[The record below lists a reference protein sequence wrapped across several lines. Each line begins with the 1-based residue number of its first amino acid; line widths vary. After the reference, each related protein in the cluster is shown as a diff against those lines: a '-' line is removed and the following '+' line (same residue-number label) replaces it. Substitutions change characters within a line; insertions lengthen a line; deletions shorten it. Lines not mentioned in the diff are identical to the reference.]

1 MVRHEWYKLW
11 RNRRIVGIV
20 LLLVLVNCGY
30 FAYRDSHEE
39 VPAKAFRAL
48 QEELQGQSDVEA
60 SEHLEQDFEQIR
72 SVLYEAESGTIGVSA
87 RHTGNIFAEMSLY
100 SSVLREYEDVLTYQ
114 AYVKEVI
121 NAPAKYRIL
130 QSLFGEGGR
139 ELQNVEKTAEDY
151 QKLAELSLHHTQTRG
166 ISRALGLP
174 SVVFLEILLAV
185 LFMSVVFV
193 REKEQELLS
202 LYAAMPN
209 GRCRLMGAKLAAV
222 TFGIVISNFLL
233 LGSTILTGCLL
244 YGAPVLSDWTQP
256 LQSMVGY
263 KAASLPV
270 SILTFLLLVY
280 AGSVLVS
287 VFFAVLTAALGI
299 VFGTSRMVYLALFLF
314 VGTEGILYLKIDDLS
329 YLANWKRINLVAFSD
344 VAGRL
349 GRYHNIYI
357 FGNPVNDWLVALA
370 VLLIVGILLVAAV
383 AVLVGRGVGLSVR
396 KHGRARTNGGKAVGD
411 GKNGGMGEGIFRR
424 SAGCHGNIFLHE
436 CFKYLRLERIGLIA
450 VLLVLWVVFFTK
462 PYQQGYSVKDMHY
475 RGFLLRLQETEPSE
489 YAELAEGFRADLEE
503 AKRKSSNPGA
513 LQEREE
519 ALREI
524 EDYVA
529 YLQPL
534 EEASAV
540 DEKAVSL
547 LYDNRRQNI
556 LMGAAALL
564 LVILCATSL
573 YYIEYRTGMAEMIRI
588 TAVGRRRV
596 PLWKTVLLLASV
608 LIIFGLIYGRY
619 LWQVN
624 AGCNLAG
631 IRDAAYSVRDLSGWS
646 ARWSIRGV
654 TLLVNLKRLAGL
666 LIASAV
672 AVLMIRKVKSF
683 IFAVV
688 GSVLV
693 MVLPLLLC
701 LFEAK
706 LLDKVL
712 MNWFFV

>member
-11 RNRRIVGIV
+11 HNRRIVGIV

-30 FAYRDSHEE
+30 FAYWDSPEE

-48 QEELQGQSDVEA
+48 QEELQGQSDAEA
-60 SEHLEQDFEQIR
+60 SEHLTQDFEQLR
-72 SVLYEAESGTIGVSA
+72 SALYEAESGTIGVAA

-100 SSVLREYEDVLTYQ
+100 SAVLREYEDVLTYQ
-114 AYVKEVI
+114 SYVKEVV
-121 NAPAKYRIL
+121 NAPAKFRIL

-151 QKLAELSLHHTQTRG
+151 QNLTDLSLHHTRTRG

-185 LFMSVVFV
+185 LFMSVLFV
-193 REKEQELLS
+193 REKEQDILS
-202 LYAAMPN
+202 LYAVMPN
-209 GRCRLMGAKLAAV
+209 GRCRLMGAKLSAV

-244 YGAPVLSDWTQP
+244 YGAPALPDWTQP
-256 LQSMVGY
+256 LQSLVGY
-263 KAASLPV
+263 KAAPLPV

-299 VFGTSRMVYLALFLF
+299 VFNTSRMVYLALFLL
-314 VGTEGILYLKIDDLS
+314 VGAEGILYLKIDDLS

-357 FGNPVNDWLVALA
+357 FSKPVNDWRVALA
-370 VLLIVGILLVAAV
+370 VLLIVGVLLVAAV
-383 AVLVGRGVGLSVR
+383 AVLVGKGVGLSVR
-396 KHGRARTNGGKAVGD
+396 KHGRIRAVGRKTVSD
-411 GKNGGMGEGIFRR
+411 GKNGGTGEGIFRR

-462 PYQQGYSVKDMHY
+462 PYQQGYSVQDMHY
-475 RGFLLRLQETEPSE
+475 RGFLLRLQEAEPSE
-489 YAELAEGFRADLEE
+489 YAELAAGFRADLEE
-503 AKRKSSNPGA
+503 AKKSSSPGA
-513 LQEREE
+513 MRERED

-534 EEASAV
+534 EGASAV

-547 LYDNRRQNI
+547 LYDNRKQNI

-596 PLWKTVLLLASV
+596 PLWKTILLLASI

-619 LWQVN
+619 LWQVK
-624 AGCNLAG
+624 AGCNLTG

-646 ARWSIRGV
+646 ARWSVRGV
-654 TLLVNLKRLAGL
+654 TVLVYLKRVAGL
-666 LIASAV
+666 LIASVV
-672 AVLMIRKVKSF
+672 AVLMIRKVKSL

-701 LFEAK
+701 FFEAK

>member
-11 RNRRIVGIV
+11 HNRRIVGIV

-48 QEELQGQSDVEA
+48 QEEVQGQSDAEA
-60 SEHLEQDFEQIR
+60 SEHLKQDFEQIR
-72 SVLYEAESGTIGVSA
+72 SVLYEAETGIIGVA
-87 RHTGNIFAEMSLY
+87 TRHTGNIFAEMSLY
-100 SSVLREYEDVLTYQ
+100 STVLREYEDVLTYP
-114 AYVKEVI
+114 AYVKEII

-130 QSLFGEGGR
+130 QSLFGEGGL
-139 ELQNVEKTAEDY
+139 EFQNVEKTAEDY
-151 QKLAELSLHHTQTRG
+151 QKLVDLSLRHARTRG

-185 LFMSVVFV
+185 LFMSVLFV
-193 REKEQELLS
+193 REKEQDLLS
-202 LYAAMPN
+202 LYASMPN
-209 GRCRLMGAKLAAV
+209 GRCRLMGAKLSAV

-244 YGAPVLSDWTQP
+244 YGAPASTDWTQP

-270 SILTFLLLVY
+270 SILAFVLLVY

-299 VFGTSRMVYLALFLF
+299 VFGTSRMVYLALFLL
-314 VGTEGILYLKIDDLS
+314 VGAEGILYLKIDDLS

-357 FGNPVNDWLVALA
+357 FCNPINDWQVALA
-370 VLLIVGILLVAAV
+370 VLLIAGVLLVAAV
-383 AVLVGRGVGLSVR
+383 AVMVGRGVGLSVR
-396 KHGRARTNGGKAVGD
+396 KHGRIRAVGRKIVSD
-411 GKNGGMGEGIFRR
+411 GKNGGTGEGIFRR

-450 VLLVLWVVFFTK
+450 VLLVLWAAFFTK
-462 PYQQGYSVKDMHY
+462 PYQQGYSVQDMHY
-475 RGFLLRLQETEPSE
+475 RGFLLRLQEAEPSE
-489 YAELAEGFRADLEE
+489 YAELAAGFRADLEE
-503 AKRKSSNPGA
+503 AKKSSSPGA
-513 LQEREE
+513 MRDRED

-631 IRDAAYSVRDLSGWS
+631 IRDAAYSVRNLSGWS
-646 ARWSIRGV
+646 ARWSVLGV
-654 TLLVNLKRLAGL
+654 TVLVYLKRLAGL

>member
-11 RNRRIVGIV
+11 HNRRIVGIV

-60 SEHLEQDFEQIR
+60 SEHLTQDFEQFR
-72 SVLYEAESGTIGVSA
+72 SALYEAESGTIGVAA

-100 SSVLREYEDVLTYQ
+100 SAVLREYEDVLTYQ
-114 AYVKEVI
+114 SYVKEVV
-121 NAPAKYRIL
+121 NAPAKFRIL

-151 QKLAELSLHHTQTRG
+151 QNLTDLSLHHTRTRG

-185 LFMSVVFV
+185 LFMSVLFV
-193 REKEQELLS
+193 REKEQDILS
-202 LYAAMPN
+202 LYAVMPK
-209 GRCRLMGAKLAAV
+209 GRCRLMGAKLSAV
-222 TFGIVISNFLL
+222 TFGIIISNLLL

-244 YGAPVLSDWTQP
+244 YGAPALPDWTQP
-256 LQSMVGY
+256 LQSLVGY

-299 VFGTSRMVYLALFLF
+299 VFNTSRMVYLSLFLLI
-314 VGTEGILYLKIDDLS
+314 GAEGILYLKIDDLS

-357 FGNPVNDWLVALA
+357 FGNPVNDWRVALA
-370 VLLIVGILLVAAV
+370 VLLIAGVLLVSAV
-383 AVLVGRGVGLSVR
+383 AVMVGGGVGLSVR
-396 KHGRARTNGGKAVGD
+396 KHGRIRAVGRKTVSD
-411 GKNGGMGEGIFRR
+411 GKNGGTGEGIFRR

-436 CFKYLRLERIGLIA
+436 CFKYLRLERIGVIA

-462 PYQQGYSVKDMHY
+462 PYQQGYSVQDMHY
-475 RGFLLRLQETEPSE
+475 RGFLLRLQEAEPSE
-489 YAELAEGFRADLEE
+489 YAELAAGFRADLEE
-503 AKRKSSNPGA
+503 AKKSSSPGA
-513 LQEREE
+513 MQERED

-529 YLQPL
+529 YLQPH
-534 EEASAV
+534 EGASAV

-547 LYDNRRQNI
+547 LYDNRKQNI

-596 PLWKTVLLLASV
+596 PLWKTILLLASI

-619 LWQVN
+619 LWQVK
-624 AGCNLAG
+624 AGCNLTG
-631 IRDAAYSVRDLSGWS
+631 IRDAAYSVRDFSGWP
-646 ARWSIRGV
+646 ARWSVRGV
-654 TLLVNLKRLAGL
+654 TVLVYLKRLAGL

-701 LFEAK
+701 FFEAK

-712 MNWFFV
+712 MNWFFL

>member
-11 RNRRIVGIV
+11 HNRRIVGIV

-48 QEELQGQSDVEA
+48 QEEVQGQSDAEA

-72 SVLYEAESGTIGVSA
+72 SVLYEAETGIIGVA
-87 RHTGNIFAEMSLY
+87 TRHTGNIFAEMSLY
-100 SSVLREYEDVLTYQ
+100 STVLREYEDVLTYP
-114 AYVKEVI
+114 AYVKEII

-130 QSLFGEGGR
+130 QSLFGEGGL
-139 ELQNVEKTAEDY
+139 EFQNVEKTAEDY
-151 QKLAELSLHHTQTRG
+151 QKLVDFSLRHTRTRG
-166 ISRALGLP
+166 VSRALGLP

-185 LFMSVVFV
+185 LFMSVLFV
-193 REKEQELLS
+193 REKEQDLLS
-202 LYAAMPN
+202 LYAVMPN
-209 GRCRLMGAKLAAV
+209 GRCRLMGAKLSAV

-244 YGAPVLSDWTQP
+244 YGAPASTDWTQP
-256 LQSMVGY
+256 LQSLVGY
-263 KAASLPV
+263 KAAPLPV
-270 SILTFLLLVY
+270 SILAFLLLVY

-299 VFGTSRMVYLALFLF
+299 VFNTSRMVYLALFLL
-314 VGTEGILYLKIDDLS
+314 VGAEGILYLKIDDLS

-357 FGNPVNDWLVALA
+357 FSKPVNDWRVALA
-370 VLLIVGILLVAAV
+370 VLLIVGVLLVAAV
-383 AVLVGRGVGLSVR
+383 AVLVGKGVGLSVR
-396 KHGRARTNGGKAVGD
+396 KHGKILAVGRKIVSD
-411 GKNGGMGEGIFRR
+411 GKNGGTGEGIFRR

-462 PYQQGYSVKDMHY
+462 PYQQGYSVQDMHY
-475 RGFLLRLQETEPSE
+475 RGFLLRLQEAEPSE

-503 AKRKSSNPGA
+503 AKKSSSPGSMR
-513 LQEREE
+513 EREN

-596 PLWKTVLLLASV
+596 PLWKTILLLASI

-619 LWQVN
+619 LWQVK
-624 AGCNLAG
+624 AGCNLTG

-646 ARWSIRGV
+646 ARWSVRGV
-654 TLLVNLKRLAGL
+654 TVLVYLKRLAGL

-712 MNWFFV
+712 MNWFFL

>member
-11 RNRRIVGIV
+11 HNRRIVGIV
-20 LLLVLVNCGY
+20 LLLVLVNCVY

-39 VPAKAFRAL
+39 APAKAFRAL
-48 QEELQGQSDVEA
+48 QEELRGQSDAEA
-60 SEHLEQDFEQIR
+60 SEHLEQDFGQLR
-72 SVLYEAESGTIGVSA
+72 SALYEAESGTIGVSA
-87 RHTGNIFAEMSLY
+87 RHTRNVFTEMSLY
-100 SSVLREYEDVLTYQ
+100 SAVIREYEDVLTYHS
-114 AYVKEVI
+114 YVKEVV
-121 NAPAKYRIL
+121 NAPAKFRIL

-151 QKLAELSLHHTQTRG
+151 QKLTDLSLHHTRTRG
-166 ISRALGLP
+166 VSRALGLP

-193 REKEQELLS
+193 REKEQDILS
-202 LYAAMPN
+202 LYAVMPN
-209 GRCRLMGAKLAAV
+209 GRCRLMDAKLSAV

-233 LGSTILTGCLL
+233 LASTILTGCLL
-244 YGAPVLSDWTQP
+244 YGAPALSDWTQP
-256 LQSMVGY
+256 LQSLVGY
-263 KAASLPV
+263 KAAPLPV

-299 VFGTSRMVYLALFLF
+299 VFNTSRMVYLSLFLLI
-314 VGTEGILYLKIDDLS
+314 GAEGILYLKIDDLS

-357 FGNPVNDWLVALA
+357 FSKPVNDWRVALA
-370 VLLIVGILLVAAV
+370 VLLIVGVLLVAAV
-383 AVLVGRGVGLSVR
+383 AVLVGKGVGLSVR
-396 KHGRARTNGGKAVGD
+396 KHGKILAVGRKIVSD
-411 GKNGGMGEGIFRR
+411 GKNGGTGEGIFRR

-462 PYQQGYSVKDMHY
+462 PYQQGYSVQDMHY
-475 RGFLLRLQETEPSE
+475 RGFLLRLQEAEPSE
-489 YAELAEGFRADLEE
+489 YAELAAGFRADLEE
-503 AKRKSSNPGA
+503 AKKSSSPGA
-513 LQEREE
+513 MQERED

-534 EEASAV
+534 EGASAV

-596 PLWKTVLLLASV
+596 PLWKTILLLASI

-619 LWQVN
+619 LWQVK
-624 AGCNLAG
+624 AGCNLTG
-631 IRDAAYSVRDLSGWS
+631 IRDAAYSVRDFSGWS
-646 ARWSIRGV
+646 ARWSVRGV
-654 TLLVNLKRLAGL
+654 TVLVYLKCLAGL

-701 LFEAK
+701 FFEAK

-712 MNWFFV
+712 MNWFFL

>member
-1 MVRHEWYKLW
+1 
-11 RNRRIVGIV
+11 
-20 LLLVLVNCGY
+20 CGY

-48 QEELQGQSDVEA
+48 QEEVQGQSDAEA

-72 SVLYEAESGTIGVSA
+72 SALYEAESGTIGVSA

-100 SSVLREYEDVLTYQ
+100 SAVLREYEDVLTYP
-114 AYVKEVI
+114 AYVKEII

-130 QSLFGEGGR
+130 QSLFGEGGL
-139 ELQNVEKTAEDY
+139 EFQNVEKTAEDY
-151 QKLAELSLHHTQTRG
+151 QKLVDLSLRHTRTRG

-185 LFMSVVFV
+185 LFMSVLFV
-193 REKEQELLS
+193 REKEQDLLS
-202 LYAAMPN
+202 LYASMPN
-209 GRCRLMGAKLAAV
+209 GRCRLMGAKLSAV

-244 YGAPVLSDWTQP
+244 YGAPASTDWTQP

-263 KAASLPV
+263 KAAALPA
-270 SILTFLLLVY
+270 SILAFVLLVY

-287 VFFAVLTAALGI
+287 VFFAVLTAVLGI
-299 VFGTSRMVYLALFLF
+299 VFGTSRMVYLALFLL
-314 VGTEGILYLKIDDLS
+314 VGAEGILYLKIDDLS

-357 FGNPVNDWLVALA
+357 FGNPINDWQVALA
-370 VLLIVGILLVAAV
+370 VLLIAGVLLVAAV
-383 AVLVGRGVGLSVR
+383 AVMVGRGVGLSVR
-396 KHGRARTNGGKAVGD
+396 KHGRIRAVGRKIVSD
-411 GKNGGMGEGIFRR
+411 GKNGGTGEGIFRR

-462 PYQQGYSVKDMHY
+462 PYQQGYSVQDMHY
-475 RGFLLRLQETEPSE
+475 RGFLLRLQEAEPSE
-489 YAELAEGFRADLEE
+489 YVELAAGFRADLEA
-503 AKRKSSNPGA
+503 AKKSSSPGA
-513 LQEREE
+513 MRDRED

-564 LVILCATSL
+564 WVILCATSL

-588 TAVGRRRV
+588 TAVGRQRV
-596 PLWKTVLLLASV
+596 PLWKMVLLLASV

-646 ARWSIRGV
+646 ARWSVRGV
-654 TLLVNLKRLAGL
+654 TVLVYLKRLAGL

-688 GSVLV
+688 GSVLL

>member
-11 RNRRIVGIV
+11 HNRRIVGIV

-48 QEELQGQSDVEA
+48 QEEVQGQSDAEA

-72 SVLYEAESGTIGVSA
+72 SVLYEAETGIIGVA
-87 RHTGNIFAEMSLY
+87 TRHTGNIFAEMSLY
-100 SSVLREYEDVLTYQ
+100 STVLREYEDVLTYP
-114 AYVKEVI
+114 AYVKEII

-130 QSLFGEGGR
+130 QSLFGEGGL
-139 ELQNVEKTAEDY
+139 EFQNVEKTAEDY
-151 QKLAELSLHHTQTRG
+151 QKLVDFSLRHTRTRG
-166 ISRALGLP
+166 VSRALGLP

-185 LFMSVVFV
+185 LFMSVLFV
-193 REKEQELLS
+193 REKEQDILS
-202 LYAAMPN
+202 LYAVMPN
-209 GRCRLMGAKLAAV
+209 GRCRLMGAKLSAV

-244 YGAPVLSDWTQP
+244 YGAPALPDWTQP
-256 LQSMVGY
+256 LQSLVGY
-263 KAASLPV
+263 KAAPLPV

-299 VFGTSRMVYLALFLF
+299 VFNTSRMVYLSLFLLI
-314 VGTEGILYLKIDDLS
+314 GAEGILYLKIDDLS

-357 FGNPVNDWLVALA
+357 FGNPVNDWRVALA
-370 VLLIVGILLVAAV
+370 VLLIAGVLLVAAV
-383 AVLVGRGVGLSVR
+383 AVLVGKGVGLSVR
-396 KHGRARTNGGKAVGD
+396 KHGKILAVGRKIVSD
-411 GKNGGMGEGIFRR
+411 GKNGGTGEGIFRR

-436 CFKYLRLERIGLIA
+436 CFKYLRLERIGVIA
-450 VLLVLWVVFFTK
+450 GLLVLWVVFFTK
-462 PYQQGYSVKDMHY
+462 PYQQGYSVQDMHY
-475 RGFLLRLQETEPSE
+475 RGFLLRLQEAEPSE
-489 YAELAEGFRADLEE
+489 YAELAAGFRADLEE
-503 AKRKSSNPGA
+503 AKKSSSPGA
-513 LQEREE
+513 MRDRED

-596 PLWKTVLLLASV
+596 PLWKTILLLASI

-619 LWQVN
+619 LWQVK
-624 AGCNLAG
+624 AGCNLTG

-646 ARWSIRGV
+646 ARWSVRGV
-654 TLLVNLKRLAGL
+654 TVLVYLKRVAGL
-666 LIASAV
+666 LIASVV
-672 AVLMIRKVKSF
+672 AVLMIRKVKSL

-701 LFEAK
+701 FFEAK

>member
-11 RNRRIVGIV
+11 HNRRIVGIV

-48 QEELQGQSDVEA
+48 QEEVQGQSDAEA

-72 SVLYEAESGTIGVSA
+72 SVLYEAETGIIGVA
-87 RHTGNIFAEMSLY
+87 TRHTGNIFAEMSLY
-100 SSVLREYEDVLTYQ
+100 STVLREYEDVLTYP
-114 AYVKEVI
+114 AYVKEII

-130 QSLFGEGGR
+130 QSLFGEGGL
-139 ELQNVEKTAEDY
+139 EFQNVEKTAEDY
-151 QKLAELSLHHTQTRG
+151 QKFVDFSLRHTRTRG
-166 ISRALGLP
+166 VSRALGLP

-185 LFMSVVFV
+185 LFMSVLFV
-193 REKEQELLS
+193 REKEQDLLS
-202 LYAAMPN
+202 LYAVMPN
-209 GRCRLMGAKLAAV
+209 GRCRLMGAKLSAV

-244 YGAPVLSDWTQP
+244 YGAPASTDWTQP
-256 LQSMVGY
+256 LQSLVGY
-263 KAASLPV
+263 KAAPLPV
-270 SILTFLLLVY
+270 SILAFLLLVY

-299 VFGTSRMVYLALFLF
+299 VFNTSRMVYLALFLL
-314 VGTEGILYLKIDDLS
+314 VGAEGILYLKIDDLS

-357 FGNPVNDWLVALA
+357 FSKPVNDWRVALA
-370 VLLIVGILLVAAV
+370 VLLIVGVLLVAAV
-383 AVLVGRGVGLSVR
+383 AVLVGKGVGLSVR
-396 KHGRARTNGGKAVGD
+396 KHGKILAVGRKIVSD
-411 GKNGGMGEGIFRR
+411 GKNGGTGEGIFRR

-462 PYQQGYSVKDMHY
+462 PYQQGYSVQDMHY
-475 RGFLLRLQETEPSE
+475 RGFLLRLQEAEPSE

-503 AKRKSSNPGA
+503 AKKSSSPGA
-513 LQEREE
+513 MRERED

-534 EEASAV
+534 EDASAV

-573 YYIEYRTGMAEMIRI
+573 YYIEYRTGMSEMIRI

-596 PLWKTVLLLASV
+596 PLWKTILLLASI

-619 LWQVN
+619 LWQVK
-624 AGCNLAG
+624 AGCNLTG

-646 ARWSIRGV
+646 ARWSVRGV
-654 TLLVNLKRLAGL
+654 TVLVYLKRVAGL
-666 LIASAV
+666 LIASVV
-672 AVLMIRKVKSF
+672 AVLMIRKVKSL

-701 LFEAK
+701 FFEAK

-712 MNWFFV
+712 MNWFFL

>member
-11 RNRRIVGIV
+11 HNRRIVGIV

-48 QEELQGQSDVEA
+48 QEEVQGQSDAEA

-72 SVLYEAESGTIGVSA
+72 SVLYEAETGIIGVA
-87 RHTGNIFAEMSLY
+87 TRHTGNIFAEMSLY
-100 SSVLREYEDVLTYQ
+100 STVLREYEDVLTYP
-114 AYVKEVI
+114 AYVKEII

-130 QSLFGEGGR
+130 QSLFGEGGL
-139 ELQNVEKTAEDY
+139 EFQNVEKTAEDY
-151 QKLAELSLHHTQTRG
+151 QKLVDLSLRHTRTRG
-166 ISRALGLP
+166 VSRALGLP

-185 LFMSVVFV
+185 LFMSVLFV
-193 REKEQELLS
+193 REKEQDILS
-202 LYAAMPN
+202 LYAVMPN
-209 GRCRLMGAKLAAV
+209 GRCRLMGAKLSAV

-244 YGAPVLSDWTQP
+244 YGAPASTDWTQP
-256 LQSMVGY
+256 LQSLVGY
-263 KAASLPV
+263 KAAPLPV

-299 VFGTSRMVYLALFLF
+299 MFNTSRMVYLSLFLLI
-314 VGTEGILYLKIDDLS
+314 GAEGILYLKIDDLS

-357 FGNPVNDWLVALA
+357 FRNPVNDWRVALA
-370 VLLIVGILLVAAV
+370 VLLIAGVLLVAVV
-383 AVLVGRGVGLSVR
+383 AVMVGRGVGLSVR
-396 KHGRARTNGGKAVGD
+396 KHGRIRAVGRKIVSD
-411 GKNGGMGEGIFRR
+411 GKNGGTGEGIFRR

-462 PYQQGYSVKDMHY
+462 PYQQGYSVQDMHY
-475 RGFLLRLQETEPSE
+475 RGFLLRLQEAEPSE
-489 YAELAEGFRADLEE
+489 YVELAAGFRADLEE
-503 AKRKSSNPGA
+503 AKKSSSPGSMR
-513 LQEREE
+513 EREN

-540 DEKAVSL
+540 DEKAISL

-588 TAVGRRRV
+588 TAVGRQRV

-646 ARWSIRGV
+646 ARWSVRGV
-654 TLLVNLKRLAGL
+654 TVLVYLKRLAGL

-688 GSVLV
+688 GSVLL

>member
-11 RNRRIVGIV
+11 HNRRIAGIV

-48 QEELQGQSDVEA
+48 QEEVQGQSDAEA
-60 SEHLEQDFEQIR
+60 SEHLKQDFEQIR
-72 SVLYEAESGTIGVSA
+72 SVLYEAETGIIGVA
-87 RHTGNIFAEMSLY
+87 TRHTGNIFAEMSLY
-100 SSVLREYEDVLTYQ
+100 STVLREYEDVLTYP
-114 AYVKEVI
+114 AYVKEII

-130 QSLFGEGGR
+130 QSLFGEGGL
-139 ELQNVEKTAEDY
+139 EFQNVEKTAEDY
-151 QKLAELSLHHTQTRG
+151 QKLVDLSLRHARTRG

-185 LFMSVVFV
+185 LFMSVLFV
-193 REKEQELLS
+193 REKEQDLLS
-202 LYAAMPN
+202 LYASMPN
-209 GRCRLMGAKLAAV
+209 GRCRLMGAKLSAV

-244 YGAPVLSDWTQP
+244 YGAPASTDWTQP

-270 SILTFLLLVY
+270 SILAFVLLVY

-299 VFGTSRMVYLALFLF
+299 VFGTSRMVYLALFLL
-314 VGTEGILYLKIDDLS
+314 VGAEGILYLKIDDLS

-357 FGNPVNDWLVALA
+357 FCNPINDWQVALA
-370 VLLIVGILLVAAV
+370 VLLIAGVLLVAAV
-383 AVLVGRGVGLSVR
+383 AVMVGRGVGLSVR
-396 KHGRARTNGGKAVGD
+396 KHGRIRAVGRKIVSD
-411 GKNGGMGEGIFRR
+411 GKNGGTGEGIFRR

-450 VLLVLWVVFFTK
+450 VLLVLWAAFFTK
-462 PYQQGYSVKDMHY
+462 PYQQGYSVQDMHY
-475 RGFLLRLQETEPSE
+475 RGFLLRLQEAEPSE
-489 YAELAEGFRADLEE
+489 YAELAAGFRADLEE
-503 AKRKSSNPGA
+503 AKKSSSPGA
-513 LQEREE
+513 MRDRED

-588 TAVGRRRV
+588 TAVGRQRV

-608 LIIFGLIYGRY
+608 LIIFGLIYCRY

-631 IRDAAYSVRDLSGWS
+631 IRDAAYSVRNLSGWS
-646 ARWSIRGV
+646 ARWSVLGV
-654 TLLVNLKRLAGL
+654 TVLVYLKRLAGL

>member
-11 RNRRIVGIV
+11 HNRRIVGIV
-20 LLLVLVNCGY
+20 LLLVFVNCGY

-39 VPAKAFRAL
+39 VPAKAFRVL
-48 QEELQGQSDVEA
+48 QEELQGQSDAEA
-60 SEHLEQDFEQIR
+60 SEHLEQDFEQLR
-72 SVLYEAESGTIGVSA
+72 SALYEAESGTIGVAA

-100 SSVLREYEDVLTYQ
+100 SAVLREYEDVLTYQ

-151 QKLAELSLHHTQTRG
+151 QKLVDISLRHTRTRG
-166 ISRALGLP
+166 VSRALGLP

-185 LFMSVVFV
+185 LFMSVLFV
-193 REKEQELLS
+193 REKEQDILS
-202 LYAAMPN
+202 LYAVMPN
-209 GRCRLMGAKLAAV
+209 GRCRLMGAKLSAV
-222 TFGIVISNFLL
+222 TCGIVISNFLL

-244 YGAPVLSDWTQP
+244 YGAPTSTDWTQP

-270 SILTFLLLVY
+270 SILAFVLLVY

-299 VFGTSRMVYLALFLF
+299 VFGTSRMVYLALFLL
-314 VGTEGILYLKIDDLS
+314 VGAEGILYLKIDDLS

-370 VLLIVGILLVAAV
+370 VLLIVGVLLVAAV
-383 AVLVGRGVGLSVR
+383 AVMVGRGVGLSVR
-396 KHGRARTNGGKAVGD
+396 KHGRIRAVGRKIVSD
-411 GKNGGMGEGIFRR
+411 GKNGGAGERIFRR
-424 SAGCHGNIFLHE
+424 NAGCHGNIFLHE

-475 RGFLLRLQETEPSE
+475 RGFLLRLQEAEPSE
-489 YAELAEGFRADLEE
+489 YTELAEGFRTDLEE

-534 EEASAV
+534 EDASAV

-564 LVILCATSL
+564 LVILSATSL
-573 YYIEYRTGMAEMIRI
+573 YYIEYRTGMSEMIRI
-588 TAVGRRRV
+588 TAVGRQRV

-619 LWQVN
+619 LWQVK
-624 AGCNLAG
+624 AGCNLTG

-654 TLLVNLKRLAGL
+654 TVLVYLKRLAGL

>member
-11 RNRRIVGIV
+11 HNRRIVGIV
-20 LLLVLVNCGY
+20 LFLVLVNCGY

-48 QEELQGQSDVEA
+48 QEELQGQSDAEA
-60 SEHLEQDFEQIR
+60 SEHLTQDFEQLR
-72 SVLYEAESGTIGVSA
+72 SALYEAESGTIGVAA

-100 SSVLREYEDVLTYQ
+100 SAVLREYEDVLTYQ
-114 AYVKEVI
+114 SYVKEVV
-121 NAPAKYRIL
+121 NAPAKFRIL

-151 QKLAELSLHHTQTRG
+151 QNLTDLSLHHTRTRG
-166 ISRALGLP
+166 VSRALGLP

-185 LFMSVVFV
+185 LFMSVLFV
-193 REKEQELLS
+193 REKEQDILS
-202 LYAAMPN
+202 LYAVMPN
-209 GRCRLMGAKLAAV
+209 GRCRLMGAKLSAV

-244 YGAPVLSDWTQP
+244 YGAPALPDWTQP
-256 LQSMVGY
+256 LQSLVGY
-263 KAASLPV
+263 KAAPLPV

-287 VFFAVLTAALGI
+287 VFFAVLTAVLGI
-299 VFGTSRMVYLALFLF
+299 VFGTSRMVYLSLFLL
-314 VGTEGILYLKIDDLS
+314 VGAEGILYLKIDDLS

-357 FGNPVNDWLVALA
+357 FGNPVNDWRVALA
-370 VLLIVGILLVAAV
+370 VLLIAGVLLVAAV
-383 AVLVGRGVGLSVR
+383 AVMVGRGVGLSVR
-396 KHGRARTNGGKAVGD
+396 KHGRIRAVGRKTVSD
-411 GKNGGMGEGIFRR
+411 GKNGGTGEGIFRR

-436 CFKYLRLERIGLIA
+436 CFKYLRLERIGVIA
-450 VLLVLWVVFFTK
+450 GLLVLWVVFFTK
-462 PYQQGYSVKDMHY
+462 PYQQGYSVQDMHY
-475 RGFLLRLQETEPSE
+475 RGFLLRLQEAEPSE
-489 YAELAEGFRADLEE
+489 YAELAAGFRADLEE
-503 AKRKSSNPGA
+503 AKKSSSPGA
-513 LQEREE
+513 MQERED

-534 EEASAV
+534 EDASAV

-573 YYIEYRTGMAEMIRI
+573 YYIEYRTGMSEMIRI
-588 TAVGRRRV
+588 TAVGRQRV

-624 AGCNLAG
+624 AGCNLTG

-646 ARWSIRGV
+646 ARWSVRGV
-654 TLLVNLKRLAGL
+654 TVLVYLKRLAGL

-701 LFEAK
+701 FFEAK

-712 MNWFFV
+712 MNWFFL

>member
-11 RNRRIVGIV
+11 HNRRIVGIV

-48 QEELQGQSDVEA
+48 QEELQGQSDAEA
-60 SEHLEQDFEQIR
+60 SEHLTQDFEQLR
-72 SVLYEAESGTIGVSA
+72 SALYEAESGTIGVAA

-100 SSVLREYEDVLTYQ
+100 SAVLREYEDVLTYQ
-114 AYVKEVI
+114 SYVKEVV
-121 NAPAKYRIL
+121 NAPAKFRIL

-151 QKLAELSLHHTQTRG
+151 QKLADLSLRHTRTRG
-166 ISRALGLP
+166 VSRALGLP

-193 REKEQELLS
+193 REKEQDILS
-202 LYAAMPN
+202 LYAVMPN
-209 GRCRLMGAKLAAV
+209 GRCRLMGAKLSAV

-233 LGSTILTGCLL
+233 LASTILTGCLL
-244 YGAPVLSDWTQP
+244 YGAPALPDWTQP
-256 LQSMVGY
+256 LQSLVGY

-287 VFFAVLTAALGI
+287 VFFAVLTAVLGI
-299 VFGTSRMVYLALFLF
+299 VFGTSRMVYLSLFLL
-314 VGTEGILYLKIDDLS
+314 VGAEGILYLKIDDLS

-349 GRYHNIYI
+349 GKYHNIYI
-357 FGNPVNDWLVALA
+357 FGNPVNDWRVALA
-370 VLLIVGILLVAAV
+370 VLLIAGVLLVAAV
-383 AVLVGRGVGLSVR
+383 AVMVGRGVGLSVQ
-396 KHGRARTNGGKAVGD
+396 KHGKMRAVGRKIVSD
-411 GKNGGMGEGIFRR
+411 GKNGGTGEGIFRR

-436 CFKYLRLERIGLIA
+436 CFKYLRLERIGVIA
-450 VLLVLWVVFFTK
+450 GLLVLWVVFFTK
-462 PYQQGYSVKDMHY
+462 PYQQGYSVQDMHY
-475 RGFLLRLQETEPSE
+475 RGFLLRLQEAEPSE
-489 YAELAEGFRADLEE
+489 DAELAEGFRADLEE
-503 AKRKSSNPGA
+503 AKKSSSPGA
-513 LQEREE
+513 MQEREE

-529 YLQPL
+529 YLQPH
-534 EEASAV
+534 EGSSAV

-547 LYDNRRQNI
+547 LYDNRKQNI

-573 YYIEYRTGMAEMIRI
+573 YYIEYRTDMAEMIRI
-588 TAVGRRRV
+588 TAVGRQRV

-646 ARWSIRGV
+646 ARWSVRGV
-654 TLLVNLKRLAGL
+654 TVLVYLKRLAGL

-701 LFEAK
+701 FFEAK

-712 MNWFFV
+712 MNWFFL

>member
-11 RNRRIVGIV
+11 HNRRIVGIV

-48 QEELQGQSDVEA
+48 QEELQGQSDTGA
-60 SEHLEQDFEQIR
+60 SEYLEQDFEQIR
-72 SVLYEAESGTIGVSA
+72 SVLYEAETGTIGVA
-87 RHTGNIFAEMSLY
+87 TRHTGNIFAEISLY
-100 SSVLREYEDVLTYQ
+100 STVLREYEDVLTYP
-114 AYVKEVI
+114 AYVKEII

-130 QSLFGEGGR
+130 QSLFGEGGL
-139 ELQNVEKTAEDY
+139 EFQNVEKTAEDY
-151 QKLAELSLHHTQTRG
+151 QKLVDLSLRHARTRG

-185 LFMSVVFV
+185 LFMSVLFV
-193 REKEQELLS
+193 REKEQDLLS
-202 LYAAMPN
+202 LYASMPN
-209 GRCRLMGAKLAAV
+209 GRCRLMGAKLSAV

-244 YGAPVLSDWTQP
+244 YGAPASTDWTQP

-270 SILTFLLLVY
+270 SILAFVLLVY

-299 VFGTSRMVYLALFLF
+299 VFGTSRMVYLALFLL
-314 VGTEGILYLKIDDLS
+314 VGAEGILYLKIDDLS

-357 FGNPVNDWLVALA
+357 FCNPINDWQVALA
-370 VLLIVGILLVAAV
+370 VLLIAGVLLVAAV
-383 AVLVGRGVGLSVR
+383 AVMVGRGVGLSVR
-396 KHGRARTNGGKAVGD
+396 KHGRIRAVGRKIVSD
-411 GKNGGMGEGIFRR
+411 GKNGGTGEGIFRR

-450 VLLVLWVVFFTK
+450 VLLVLWAAFFTK
-462 PYQQGYSVKDMHY
+462 PYQQGYSVQDMHY
-475 RGFLLRLQETEPSE
+475 RGFLLRLQEAEPSE
-489 YAELAEGFRADLEE
+489 YAELAAGFRADLEE
-503 AKRKSSNPGA
+503 AKKSSSPGA
-513 LQEREE
+513 MRDRED

-588 TAVGRRRV
+588 TAVGRQRV

-608 LIIFGLIYGRY
+608 LIIFGLIYCRY

-631 IRDAAYSVRDLSGWS
+631 IRDAAYSVRNLSGWS
-646 ARWSIRGV
+646 ARWSVLGV
-654 TLLVNLKRLAGL
+654 TVLVYLKRLAGL

>member
-11 RNRRIVGIV
+11 HNRRIVGIV

-48 QEELQGQSDVEA
+48 QEEVQGQSDAEA
-60 SEHLEQDFEQIR
+60 SEHLKQDFEQIR
-72 SVLYEAESGTIGVSA
+72 SVLYEAETGIIGVA
-87 RHTGNIFAEMSLY
+87 TRHTGNIFAEMSLY
-100 SSVLREYEDVLTYQ
+100 STVLREYEDVLTYP
-114 AYVKEVI
+114 AYVKEII

-130 QSLFGEGGR
+130 QSLFGEGGL
-139 ELQNVEKTAEDY
+139 EFQNVEKTAEDY
-151 QKLAELSLHHTQTRG
+151 QKLVDLSLRHARTRG

-185 LFMSVVFV
+185 LFMSVLFV
-193 REKEQELLS
+193 REKEQDLLS
-202 LYAAMPN
+202 LYASMPN
-209 GRCRLMGAKLAAV
+209 GRCRLMGAKLSAV

-244 YGAPVLSDWTQP
+244 YGAPASTDWTQP

-270 SILTFLLLVY
+270 SILAFVLLVY

-299 VFGTSRMVYLALFLF
+299 VFGTSRMVYLALFLL
-314 VGTEGILYLKIDDLS
+314 VGAEGILYLKIDDLS

-357 FGNPVNDWLVALA
+357 FCNPINDWQVALA
-370 VLLIVGILLVAAV
+370 VLLIAGVLLVAAV
-383 AVLVGRGVGLSVR
+383 AVMVGRGVGLSVR
-396 KHGRARTNGGKAVGD
+396 KHGRIRAVGRKIVSD
-411 GKNGGMGEGIFRR
+411 GKNGGTGEGIFRR

-450 VLLVLWVVFFTK
+450 VLLVLWAAFFTK
-462 PYQQGYSVKDMHY
+462 PYQQGYSVQDMHY
-475 RGFLLRLQETEPSE
+475 RGFLLRLQEAEPSE
-489 YAELAEGFRADLEE
+489 YAELAAGFRADLEE
-503 AKRKSSNPGA
+503 AKKSSSPGA
-513 LQEREE
+513 MRDRED

-588 TAVGRRRV
+588 TAVGRQRV

-608 LIIFGLIYGRY
+608 LIIFGLIYCRY

-631 IRDAAYSVRDLSGWS
+631 IRDAAYSVRNLSGWS
-646 ARWSIRGV
+646 ARWSVLGV
-654 TLLVNLKRLAGL
+654 TVLVYLKRLAGL

>member
-11 RNRRIVGIV
+11 HNLRIVGIV
-20 LLLVLVNCGY
+20 LLLVLVNCGC

-48 QEELQGQSDVEA
+48 QEEVQGQSDAEA

-72 SVLYEAESGTIGVSA
+72 SVLYEAETGIIGVA
-87 RHTGNIFAEMSLY
+87 TRHTGNIFAEMSLY
-100 SSVLREYEDVLTYQ
+100 STVLREYEDVLTYP
-114 AYVKEVI
+114 AYVKEII

-130 QSLFGEGGR
+130 QSLFGEGGL
-139 ELQNVEKTAEDY
+139 EFQNVEKTAEDY
-151 QKLAELSLHHTQTRG
+151 QKFVDLSLRHTRTRG
-166 ISRALGLP
+166 VSRALGLP

-185 LFMSVVFV
+185 LFMSVLFV
-193 REKEQELLS
+193 REKEQDILS
-202 LYAAMPN
+202 LYAVMPN
-209 GRCRLMGAKLAAV
+209 GRCRLMGAKLSAV

-233 LGSTILTGCLL
+233 LGSAILTGCLL
-244 YGAPVLSDWTQP
+244 YGAPAFSDWTQP
-256 LQSMVGY
+256 LQSLVGY

-270 SILTFLLLVY
+270 SILAFLLLVY

-299 VFGTSRMVYLALFLF
+299 VFGTSRMVYLALFLL
-314 VGTEGILYLKIDDLS
+314 VGAEGILYLKIDDLS

-357 FGNPVNDWLVALA
+357 FGKPVNDWRVALA
-370 VLLIVGILLVAAV
+370 VLLIAGVLLVAAV
-383 AVLVGRGVGLSVR
+383 AVMVGRGVGLSVR
-396 KHGRARTNGGKAVGD
+396 KHGRIRAVGRKIVSD
-411 GKNGGMGEGIFRR
+411 GKNGGTGEGIFRR

-462 PYQQGYSVKDMHY
+462 PYQQGYSVQDMHY
-475 RGFLLRLQETEPSE
+475 RGFLLRLQEAEPSE
-489 YAELAEGFRADLEE
+489 YVELAAGFRADLEE
-503 AKRKSSNPGA
+503 AKRSSSPGA
-513 LQEREE
+513 MQERED

-524 EDYVA
+524 EDYVV

-588 TAVGRRRV
+588 TAVGRQRV

-619 LWQVN
+619 LWQVK
-624 AGCNLAG
+624 AGCNLTG

-654 TLLVNLKRLAGL
+654 TVLVYLKRLAGL

-688 GSVLV
+688 GSVLL

>member
-11 RNRRIVGIV
+11 HNRRIVGIV

-48 QEELQGQSDVEA
+48 QEEVQGQSDAEA

-72 SVLYEAESGTIGVSA
+72 SVLYEAETGIIGVA
-87 RHTGNIFAEMSLY
+87 TRHTGNIFAEMSLY
-100 SSVLREYEDVLTYQ
+100 STVLREYEDVQTYP
-114 AYVKEVI
+114 AYVREII

-130 QSLFGEGGR
+130 QSLFGEGGL
-139 ELQNVEKTAEDY
+139 EFQNVEKTAEDY
-151 QKLAELSLHHTQTRG
+151 QKLVDLSLRHTRTRG

-202 LYAAMPN
+202 LYASTPN
-209 GRCRLMGAKLAAV
+209 GRCRLMGAKLSAV

-233 LGSTILTGCLL
+233 LGSAILTGCLL
-244 YGAPVLSDWTQP
+244 YGAPAFSDWTQP
-256 LQSMVGY
+256 LQSLVGY

-270 SILTFLLLVY
+270 SILAFLLLVY

-287 VFFAVLTAALGI
+287 VFFAVLTAVLGI
-299 VFGTSRMVYLALFLF
+299 VFNTSRMVYLALFLL
-314 VGTEGILYLKIDDLS
+314 VGAEGILYLKIDDLS

-357 FGNPVNDWLVALA
+357 FGNPINDWQVALA
-370 VLLIVGILLVAAV
+370 VLLIAGVLLVAAV
-383 AVLVGRGVGLSVR
+383 AAMVGSGVGLSVR
-396 KHGRARTNGGKAVGD
+396 KHGRIRAVGRKIVSD
-411 GKNGGMGEGIFRR
+411 GKNGGTGEGIFRR

-450 VLLVLWVVFFTK
+450 VLLVLWLVFFTK
-462 PYQQGYSVKDMHY
+462 PYQQGYSVQDMHY
-475 RGFLLRLQETEPSE
+475 RGFLLRLQEAEPSE
-489 YAELAEGFRADLEE
+489 YVELAAGFRADLEE
-503 AKRKSSNPGA
+503 AKKSSSPGA
-513 LQEREE
+513 MQERED

-524 EDYVA
+524 EDYVV

-588 TAVGRRRV
+588 TAVGRQRV

-631 IRDAAYSVRDLSGWS
+631 IRDAAYSVRNLSGWS
-646 ARWSIRGV
+646 ARWSVRGV
-654 TLLVNLKRLAGL
+654 TVLVYLKRLAGL

-688 GSVLV
+688 GSVLL
-693 MVLPLLLC
+693 MVFPLLLC

>member
-11 RNRRIVGIV
+11 HNRRIVGIV

-48 QEELQGQSDVEA
+48 QEELQGQSDAEA
-60 SEHLEQDFEQIR
+60 SEHLTQDFEQLR
-72 SVLYEAESGTIGVSA
+72 SALYEAESGTIGVAA

-100 SSVLREYEDVLTYQ
+100 SAVLREYEDVLTYQ
-114 AYVKEVI
+114 SYVKEVV
-121 NAPAKYRIL
+121 NAPAKFRIL

-151 QKLAELSLHHTQTRG
+151 QKLTDLSLHHTRTRG
-166 ISRALGLP
+166 VSRALGLP

-185 LFMSVVFV
+185 LFMSVLFV
-193 REKEQELLS
+193 REKEQDILS
-202 LYAAMPN
+202 LYAVMPN
-209 GRCRLMGAKLAAV
+209 GRCRLMGAKLSAV

-244 YGAPVLSDWTQP
+244 YGAPALPDWTQP
-256 LQSMVGY
+256 LQSLVGY
-263 KAASLPV
+263 KAAPLPV

-299 VFGTSRMVYLALFLF
+299 VFNTSRMVYLSLFLLI
-314 VGTEGILYLKIDDLS
+314 GAEGILYLKIDDLS

-357 FGNPVNDWLVALA
+357 FGNPVNDWRVALA
-370 VLLIVGILLVAAV
+370 VLLSAGVLLVAAV
-383 AVLVGRGVGLSVR
+383 AVMVGRGVGLSVR
-396 KHGRARTNGGKAVGD
+396 KHGRIRAVGRKTVSD
-411 GKNGGMGEGIFRR
+411 GKNGGTGEGIFRR

-436 CFKYLRLERIGLIA
+436 CFKYLRLERIGVIA
-450 VLLVLWVVFFTK
+450 GLLVLWVVFFTK
-462 PYQQGYSVKDMHY
+462 PYQQGYSVQDMHY
-475 RGFLLRLQETEPSE
+475 RGFLLRLQEAEPSE

-503 AKRKSSNPGA
+503 AKKSSSPGA
-513 LQEREE
+513 MQERED

-534 EEASAV
+534 EGASAV

-596 PLWKTVLLLASV
+596 PLWKTVLLLASI

-619 LWQVN
+619 LWQVK
-624 AGCNLAG
+624 AGCNLTG

-646 ARWSIRGV
+646 ARWSVRGV
-654 TLLVNLKRLAGL
+654 TVLVYLKRLAGL

-701 LFEAK
+701 FFEAK

-712 MNWFFV
+712 MNWFFL